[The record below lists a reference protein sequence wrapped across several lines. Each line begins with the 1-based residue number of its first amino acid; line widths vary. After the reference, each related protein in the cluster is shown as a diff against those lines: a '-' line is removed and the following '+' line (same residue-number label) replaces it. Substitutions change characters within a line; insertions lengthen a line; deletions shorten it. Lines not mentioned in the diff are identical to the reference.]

1 MMPYAQMSVSDFKK
15 PAVVREVVHHNHCC
29 AYRHRARPGLR
40 EYFDEF
46 YNNTALDRFTNFTL
60 MLEIGQN
67 VTLPEKCMNLT
78 CTQVL
83 AHYYYYSRS

>member
-1 MMPYAQMSVSDFKK
+1 MSVSDFKK

-29 AYRHRARPGLR
+29 AYQHRARPGLL

-46 YNNTALDRFTNFTL
+46 YNNTALDRFSNFTL
-60 MLEIGQN
+60 MLEIGHN

-83 AHYYYYSRS
+83 APVSKPNMDHFCISG

>member
-1 MMPYAQMSVSDFKK
+1 MPYSQMLVSDFKK

-29 AYRHRARPGLR
+29 AYRHRARPGLL

-78 CTQVL
+78 CTQVNT
-83 AHYYYYSRS
+83 ST